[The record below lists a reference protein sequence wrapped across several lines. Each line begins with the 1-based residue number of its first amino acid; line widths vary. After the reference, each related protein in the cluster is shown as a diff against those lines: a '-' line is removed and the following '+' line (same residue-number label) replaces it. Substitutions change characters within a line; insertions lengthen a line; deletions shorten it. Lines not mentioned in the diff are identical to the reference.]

1 MNTLEQ
7 KLASLQVKAEER
19 GRNKP
24 AKIVQ
29 FSLWP
34 EPSRGVPN
42 SALRSS
48 LFAAIQGKDRQAL
61 QGELLA
67 TQSGIEIRF
76 TGWQLDQNDL
86 NVWEQA
92 LHLARQ
98 HPLGNRCHFTANT
111 FLKALGRSTGKPM
124 HEWLKGSFRRLTA
137 CAVEITHG
145 RYTYCGSLLEFYHD
159 DEAKLY
165 ALEINPKILA
175 LYDAGW
181 TAIDWQQR
189 MALKRK
195 PLAQWLHSYYASHA
209 TPFPVSIEKLRHWSG
224 SRNRNLRDFK
234 QQLRKALQALQA
246 IGAIL
251 DFEIKNNLVYVKRT
265 PTDSQQRHLKRAKSQ
280 HS

>member
-1 MNTLEQ
+1 MSTLEQ
-7 KLASLQVKAEER
+7 RLASLQAKAEER

-29 FSLWP
+29 FPLWS

-67 TQSGIEIRF
+67 TQNGIEIRF

-98 HPLGNRCHFTANT
+98 QPLGNRCRFTANA
-111 FLKALGRSTGKPM
+111 FLKALRRSTGKPM
-124 HEWLKGSFRRLTA
+124 HEWLRGSFRRLTA
-137 CAVEITHG
+137 CAIEITHG
-145 RYTYCGSLLEFYHD
+145 HYTYCGSLLEFYHD
-159 DEAKLY
+159 DKTKLY

-175 LYDAGW
+175 LYNAGW
-181 TAIDWQQR
+181 TAVDWQQR
-189 MALKRK
+189 TALKRK

-209 TPFPVSIEKLRHWSG
+209 TPFPVSVEKLRQWSG
-224 SRNRNLRDFK
+224 SRNKNLRDFK

-246 IGAIL
+246 VGAIL
-251 DFEIKNNLVYVKRT
+251 SFEIKDDLVYVERT
-265 PTDSQQRHLKRAKSQ
+265 PTDSQQRYLKRAESYNL
-280 HS
+280 

>member
-1 MNTLEQ
+1 MSTLEQ
-7 KLASLQVKAEER
+7 RLVSLQAKAEER
-19 GRNKP
+19 GRNKL

-29 FSLWP
+29 L
-34 EPSRGVPN
+34 PSWAESVRSVPN
-42 SALRSS
+42 STLRGA

-67 TQSGIEIRF
+67 TQNGVEIRF
-76 TGWQLDQNDL
+76 TGWQLDQTDL

-98 HPLGNRCHFTANT
+98 HPLGNRCHFTARS
-111 FLKALGRSTGKPM
+111 FLKTLGRSTGKPM

-159 DEAKLY
+159 DETRLY
-165 ALEINPKILA
+165 ALEINPKILV

-189 MALKRK
+189 TALKRK

-209 TPFPVSIEKLRHWSG
+209 NPFPVSVEKLRQWSG
-224 SRNRNLRDFK
+224 SRNANLRDFK

-246 IGAIL
+246 VGAIL
-251 DFEIKNNLVYVKRT
+251 GFKIKDGLVYVEKT
-265 PTDSQQRHLKRAKSQ
+265 PAISQQRHLKRTKPHNS
-280 HS
+280 